1 MPRVADAAPICH
13 RDGLRATAIF
23 GGVGLAVSGL
33 NAATGIGFPCPWR
46 VLTGTLCPFCGST
59 HLGVALL
66 HGDLAGA
73 WTATPFVFVL
83 LAGLVIAC
91 VFWTVELAGGPAV
104 RLRGRLA
111 DQRLWYAVL
120 GVAAIVFA
128 VVRNL

>member
-1 MPRVADAAPICH
+1 MTATTSPSPAVTALRHSSVPACSCWLPVLAWFWPGAALV
-13 RDGLRATAIF
+13 D
-23 GGVGLAVSGL
+23 GVGTGL
-33 NAATGIGFPCPWR
+33 
-46 VLTGTLCPFCGST
+46 T

-73 WTATPFVFVL
+73 WTANPFVFVL